1 MDDTIL
7 PDETDAHADTR
18 PGLALISP
26 LINIHGRLDLG
37 VFWLFDWQLGLLDSI
52 GRLRICS
59 LAVSLSHDTHTHVSV
74 PGCNTTNCEKGG
86 EYLSTPPYSCTSS
99 QPPQVFRVCVISTSA
114 QFESVS
120 AAGSFIILD
129 LELHEVCEAP
139 DRAFLINIHT
149 RRLLSYCWTKPYNVL
164 FPSRGC
170 VRCVLQSVKLL
181 VFVFFF

>member
-37 VFWLFDWQLGLLDSI
+37 VFWLFDWQLGLLDCEFVVSP
-52 GRLRICS
+52 S
-59 LAVSLSHDTHTHVSV
+59 LFLTTHTHTHVSV